1 MNRLLMGKKLK
12 IKLVLAVVISLVIS
26 ISAFVILQVVGETVL
41 DSYLSKSTFVE
52 NRQKDALDRF
62 EAFVNNQNVSTGDHE
77 QLSAWISHE
86 RYLNLYIFAKD
97 QLIFSSNTEID
108 PAINEELLTQFVPS
122 KIPIT
127 TIHFADQEA
136 QIYLVSFYE
145 YQYYNLILI
154 IGVFIAAIVFIVSFL
169 LMINKKTSYIGRLE
183 QEIKILEGG
192 NLDYSITISGK
203 DELSSL
209 AQSID
214 EMRKS
219 FVERLGSEERVRMAN
234 RELITAISHDLRT
247 PLTILLGYMDIIEL
261 NKYKTHEDLLQY
273 IHNSREKAYQI
284 KVLSDKL
291 FEYFTVSSA
300 AEEEVEFEIYEGR
313 ALIDQLVDE
322 QLVVLDHIDVQVQT
336 DANHE
341 KFLLE
346 INLVAIRRVFDN
358 IFSNIRKYADPAH
371 PVHIQVSLKQQWV
384 MLEVENKIKRV
395 GKKKDSNEIG
405 LVSCQ
410 KMIQQ
415 HNGTLTVSQEKD
427 TFSLQIALPVIFN
440 KSAQTMY
447 DNITL
452 DPQ

>member
-1 MNRLLMGKKLK
+1 MNRLLIGKKLK
-12 IKLVLAVVISLVIS
+12 LKLVLAIVISLMIS
-26 ISAFVILQVVGETVL
+26 ICAFIVLQVVGETVL

-52 NRQKDALDRF
+52 NRQRDALNRF
-62 EAFVNNQNVSTGDHE
+62 ETFVSNQNVSTRDHE

-122 KIPIT
+122 KIPVT
-127 TIHFADQEA
+127 TIHFADQDA
-136 QIYLVSFYE
+136 QIYLVGFYE

-154 IGVFIAAIVFIVSFL
+154 LGVFFALIVFIISFL
-169 LMINKKTSYIGRLE
+169 LMINKKTSYIGLLE
-183 QEIKILEGG
+183 REIKILEGG
-192 NLDYSITISGK
+192 NLDYSITVSGK

-209 AQSID
+209 ALSID

-219 FVERLGSEERVRMAN
+219 FVERLTSEERVRMAN

-261 NKYKTHEDLLQY
+261 NKFKTQDDLLQY

-284 KVLSDKL
+284 KALSDKL

-300 AEEEVEFEIYEGR
+300 AEEEEVEFEMYEGR
-313 ALIDQLVDE
+313 ALIDQLIDE
-322 QLVVLDHIDVQVQT
+322 QLVVLDHVDVQVQP
-336 DANHE
+336 DADHP

-358 IFSNIRKYADPAH
+358 IFSNIKKYADTSY
-371 PVHIQVSLKQQWV
+371 PVLIKVALQQQTV
-384 MLEVENKIKRV
+384 LIEVENKIKPV
-395 GKKKDSNEIG
+395 DKKKDSNEIG
-405 LVSCQ
+405 LMSCQ
-410 KMIQQ
+410 KIIEQ
-415 HNGTLTVSQEKD
+415 HSGTLRISQEGG
-427 TFSLQIALPVIFN
+427 TFSLQIVLPVI
-440 KSAQTMY
+440 QTEQTHVKM
-447 DNITL
+447 
-452 DPQ
+452 

>member
-12 IKLVLAVVISLVIS
+12 VKLVLAVLVSLVIS
-26 ISAFVILQVVGETVL
+26 ISVFVILQVIGETAL
-41 DSYLSKSTFVE
+41 DSYLSKSAFVE
-52 NRQKDALDRF
+52 NRQQDALKQF
-62 EAFVNNQNVSTGDHE
+62 EEFVNSQNVSTRDYE

-86 RYLNLYIFAKD
+86 RYLNLYIFAKEK
-97 QLIFSSNTEID
+97 LIFSSNTEVD
-108 PAINEELLTQFVPS
+108 PVINEDLLTQIVPS
-122 KIPIT
+122 EIPIT
-127 TIHFADQEA
+127 TIHFADQDA
-136 QIYLVSFYE
+136 QIYLVGFYE
-145 YQYYNLILI
+145 YQYYNLILVI
-154 IGVFIAAIVFIVSFL
+154 SVFIAAAAFIVSFL
-169 LMINKKTSYIGRLE
+169 LIINKKTSYIGVLE

-219 FVERLGSEERVRMAN
+219 FIERLGSEERVRMAN

-284 KVLSDKL
+284 KALSDKL

-300 AEEEVEFEIYEGR
+300 AEEEEVEFEIYEGR
-313 ALIDQLVDE
+313 ALIDQLIDE
-322 QLVVLDHIDVQVQT
+322 QLVVLDNVDVQVQA
-336 DANHE
+336 DPNHE

-358 IFSNIRKYADPAH
+358 IFSNIRKYADPTH
-371 PVHIQVSLKQQWV
+371 PVRIQISFKQQWV
-384 MLEVENKIKRV
+384 ELWVENKILREAEKE
-395 GKKKDSNEIG
+395 DSNKIG

-410 KMIQQ
+410 KIIQQ
-415 HNGTLTVSQEKD
+415 HNGTLAVSVRKD
-427 TFSLQIALPVIFN
+427 TFSLQITLPVI
-440 KSAQTMY
+440 
-447 DNITL
+447 L
-452 DPQ
+452 DKTVQALE

>member
-1 MNRLLMGKKLK
+1 MGKKLK
-12 IKLVLAVVISLVIS
+12 IKLVLAVVISLVIAT
-26 ISAFVILQVVGETVL
+26 SAFVILQVVGETVL
-41 DSYLSKSTFVE
+41 DNYLSKSTFVE
-52 NRQKDALDRF
+52 NRQQDALERF
-62 EAFVNNQNVSTGDHE
+62 ETFVSNQNVSTQNHE
-77 QLSAWISHE
+77 QLSDWISHE

-97 QLIFSSNTEID
+97 KLIFSSNTEID

-127 TIHFADQEA
+127 TIHFADQDA
-136 QIYLVSFYE
+136 QIYLVGFYE

-169 LMINKKTSYIGRLE
+169 LMINKKTSYIGVLE

-300 AEEEVEFEIYEGR
+300 AEEEEIEFERYEGR
-313 ALIDQLVDE
+313 ALIDQLIDE
-322 QLVVLDHIDVQVQT
+322 QLVVLDDIDVQVQT
-336 DANHE
+336 DAHDE
-341 KFLLE
+341 EFLLE
-346 INLVAIRRVFDN
+346 INLVAMRRVMDN
-358 IFSNIRKYADPAH
+358 LFSNIRKYADPVF
-371 PVHIQVSLKQQWV
+371 PVHIQISLKQQCV
-384 MLEVENKIKRV
+384 ILEVENKIKLV
-395 GKKKDSNEIG
+395 SKKKDSNEIG

-410 KMIQQ
+410 KMIEQ
-415 HNGTLTVSQEKD
+415 HKGTLKVMQEED
-427 TFSLQIALPVIFN
+427 TFLLQITLPVISN
-440 KSAQTMY
+440 IPPQTH
-447 DNITL
+447 L
-452 DPQ
+452 

>member
-1 MNRLLMGKKLK
+1 MGKKLK
-12 IKLVLAVVISLVIS
+12 VKLVLAVLVSLVIS
-26 ISAFVILQVVGETVL
+26 ISVFVILQVIGETAL
-41 DSYLSKSTFVE
+41 DSYLSKSAFVE
-52 NRQKDALDRF
+52 NRQQDALKQF
-62 EAFVNNQNVSTGDHE
+62 EEFVNSQNVSTRDYE

-86 RYLNLYIFAKD
+86 RYLNLYIFAKEK
-97 QLIFSSNTEID
+97 LIFSSNTEVD
-108 PAINEELLTQFVPS
+108 PVINEDLLTQIVPS
-122 KIPIT
+122 EIPIT
-127 TIHFADQEA
+127 TIHFADQDA
-136 QIYLVSFYE
+136 QIYLVGFYE
-145 YQYYNLILI
+145 YQYYNLILVI
-154 IGVFIAAIVFIVSFL
+154 SVFIAAAAFIVSFL
-169 LMINKKTSYIGRLE
+169 LIINKKTSYIGVLE

-219 FVERLGSEERVRMAN
+219 FIERLGSEERVRMAN

-284 KVLSDKL
+284 KALSDKL

-300 AEEEVEFEIYEGR
+300 AEEEEVEFEIYEGR
-313 ALIDQLVDE
+313 ALIDQLIDE
-322 QLVVLDHIDVQVQT
+322 QLVVLDNVDVQVQA
-336 DANHE
+336 DPNHE

-358 IFSNIRKYADPAH
+358 IFSNIRKYADPTH
-371 PVHIQVSLKQQWV
+371 PVRIQISFKQQWV
-384 MLEVENKIKRV
+384 ELWVENKILREAEKE
-395 GKKKDSNEIG
+395 DSNKIG

-410 KMIQQ
+410 KIIQQ
-415 HNGTLTVSQEKD
+415 HNGTLAVSVRKD
-427 TFSLQIALPVIFN
+427 TFSLQITLPVI
-440 KSAQTMY
+440 
-447 DNITL
+447 L
-452 DPQ
+452 DKTVQALE

>member
-1 MNRLLMGKKLK
+1 M
-12 IKLVLAVVISLVIS
+12 
-26 ISAFVILQVVGETVL
+26 
-41 DSYLSKSTFVE
+41 
-52 NRQKDALDRF
+52 
-62 EAFVNNQNVSTGDHE
+62 
-77 QLSAWISHE
+77 
-86 RYLNLYIFAKD
+86 
-97 QLIFSSNTEID
+97 
-108 PAINEELLTQFVPS
+108 
-122 KIPIT
+122 
-127 TIHFADQEA
+127 
-136 QIYLVSFYE
+136 
-145 YQYYNLILI
+145 
-154 IGVFIAAIVFIVSFL
+154 
-169 LMINKKTSYIGRLE
+169 LE

-284 KVLSDKL
+284 KALSDKL

-300 AEEEVEFEIYEGR
+300 AEEEEVEFEIYEGR
-313 ALIDQLVDE
+313 ALIDQLIDE
-322 QLVVLDHIDVQVQT
+322 QLVVLENVDVQVQA
-336 DANHE
+336 DPNHE

-358 IFSNIRKYADPAH
+358 IFSNIRKYADPTH
-371 PVHIQVSLKQQWV
+371 PVRIQISLKQQWV
-384 MLEVENKIKRV
+384 ELGVENKILREAEKE
-395 GKKKDSNEIG
+395 DSNKIG

-410 KMIQQ
+410 KIIQQ
-415 HNGTLTVSQEKD
+415 HNGTLAVSVRKD
-427 TFSLQIALPVIFN
+427 TFSLQITLPVILN
-440 KSAQTMY
+440 KTVQAFE
-447 DNITL
+447 
-452 DPQ
+452 

>member
-1 MNRLLMGKKLK
+1 MNRLLIGKKLK
-12 IKLVLAVVISLVIS
+12 LKLVLAIVISLMFS
-26 ISAFVILQVVGETVL
+26 ICVFIVLQVVGETVL

-52 NRQKDALDRF
+52 NRQRDALNRF
-62 EAFVNNQNVSTGDHE
+62 ETFVSNQNVSTRDHE

-122 KIPIT
+122 KIPVT
-127 TIHFADQEA
+127 TIHFADQDA
-136 QIYLVSFYE
+136 QIYLVGFYE

-154 IGVFIAAIVFIVSFL
+154 LGVFFALIIFIISFL
-169 LMINKKTSYIGRLE
+169 LMINKKTSYIGLLE
-183 QEIKILEGG
+183 REIKILEGG
-192 NLDYSITISGK
+192 NLDYSITVSGK

-209 AQSID
+209 ALSID

-219 FVERLGSEERVRMAN
+219 FVERLSSEERVRMAN

-261 NKYKTHEDLLQY
+261 NKFKTQDDLLQY

-284 KVLSDKL
+284 KALSDKL

-300 AEEEVEFEIYEGR
+300 AEEEEVEFEMYEGR
-313 ALIDQLVDE
+313 ALIDQLIDE
-322 QLVVLDHIDVQVQT
+322 QLVVLDHVDVQVQP
-336 DANHE
+336 DADHP

-358 IFSNIRKYADPAH
+358 IFSNIKKYADTSY
-371 PVHIQVSLKQQWV
+371 PVLIKVALQQ
-384 MLEVENKIKRV
+384 
-395 GKKKDSNEIG
+395 
-405 LVSCQ
+405 Q
-410 KMIQQ
+410 
-415 HNGTLTVSQEKD
+415 TVLIEKN
-427 TFSLQIALPVIFN
+427 L
-440 KSAQTMY
+440 
-447 DNITL
+447 
-452 DPQ
+452 

>member
-1 MNRLLMGKKLK
+1 MNRLLIGKKLK

-26 ISAFVILQVVGETVL
+26 ISALVILQVVGETVL

-52 NRQKDALDRF
+52 NRQQDALDRF
-62 EAFVNNQNVSTGDHE
+62 EAFVDNQNVSTRDHE
-77 QLSAWISHE
+77 QLSAWIRHE

-97 QLIFSSNTEID
+97 KLIFSSNTEID

-127 TIHFADQEA
+127 TIHFADQDA

-154 IGVFIAAIVFIVSFL
+154 IGVFIAAIVFLVSFL
-169 LMINKKTSYIGRLE
+169 LMINKKTSYIGVLE

-219 FVERLGSEERVRMAN
+219 FVERLDSEERVRMAN

-291 FEYFTVSSA
+291 FEYFTISSA
-300 AEEEVEFEIYEGR
+300 AEEEEVEFEMYEGR
-313 ALIDQLVDE
+313 ALIDQLIDE
-322 QLVVLDHIDVQVQT
+322 QLVVLDDIDVQVQT
-336 DANHE
+336 DAHHE
-341 KFLLE
+341 EFLLE
-346 INLVAIRRVFDN
+346 INLVAMRRVMDN
-358 IFSNIRKYADPAH
+358 IFSNIRKYADPGH

-384 MLEVENKIKRV
+384 ILAVENKIKHV

-427 TFSLQIALPVIFN
+427 IFSLQIMLPVIIN
-440 KSAQTMY
+440 KPTQTH
-447 DNITL
+447 I
-452 DPQ
+452 